1 MKRAR
6 TNVWIPACAAVLLLS
21 ACGGKKEAPKPAA
34 GSAAAAS
41 TPAAEAAA
49 PAAAAPSGKAQL
61 RIDAFRLGYA
71 LGPDGQVRG
80 EGNTFAKGDKVFL
93 SYGIRDAKPG
103 SSTKVVWVKN
113 PAGTKVSEES
123 KPLPPDP
130 GTVSFVADSAS
141 WANGEYAVEMWV
153 IEPSSEPRRL
163 GAATLTVAAGR
174 GK

>member
-6 TNVWIPACAAVLLLS
+6 TNVWIPALAALLLLS

-41 TPAAEAAA
+41 TPAAADTAA
-49 PAAAAPSGKAQL
+49 PAAAPANPQMRL
-61 RIDAFRLGYA
+61 DAFRLGYA
-71 LGPDGQVRG
+71 LGSDSQVRG
-80 EGNTFAKGDKVFL
+80 EGNAFAKGDKVFV
-93 SYGIRDAKPG
+93 SFGIRDAKAG

-113 PAGTKVSEES
+113 PAGTKMGEET

-130 GTVSFVADSAS
+130 GTVSFVAETAGWS
-141 WANGEYAVEMWV
+141 NGEYAVEMWV
-153 IEPSSEPRRL
+153 VEPSSEPRRL
-163 GAATLTVAAGR
+163 GAATLTVAASR

>member
-6 TNVWIPACAAVLLLS
+6 TNVWIPAFAVVLLLS

-34 GSAAAAS
+34 GSAAAAA
-41 TPAAEAAA
+41 TPAAEPARA
-49 PAAAAPSGKAQL
+49 PAAAAANPQTRL
-61 RIDAFRLGYA
+61 DAFRLGYA
-71 LGPDGQVRG
+71 LGSDAQVRG
-80 EGNTFAKGDKVFL
+80 EGNAFAKGDKVFV
-93 SYGIRDAKPG
+93 SFGIRDAKAG
-103 SSTKVVWVKN
+103 SSAKVVWVKS

-130 GTVSFVADSAS
+130 GTVSFVADSAG

-153 IEPSSEPRRL
+153 VEPSSEPRRL
-163 GAATLTVAAGR
+163 GAAPLTVAASR

>member
-1 MKRAR
+1 MKVTR
-6 TNVWIPACAAVLLLS
+6 TNVWIPACAAVLLLT

-34 GSAAAAS
+34 AGAAAA
-41 TPAAEAAA
+41 TPAAEASA
-49 PAAAAPSGKAQL
+49 PAAAAAPGKAQM

-71 LGPDGQVRG
+71 LGSDGQVRG
-80 EGNTFAKGDKVFL
+80 EGNAFAKGDKIFL
-93 SYGIRDAKPG
+93 SYGIRDAKAG
-103 SSTKVVWVKN
+103 STTKVLWVKS

-130 GTVSFVADSAS
+130 GTVSFVADTAS

-153 IEPSSEPRRL
+153 VEPSSEPRRL

>member
-6 TNVWIPACAAVLLLS
+6 TNVWIPACAALLLLS

-41 TPAAEAAA
+41 TPAAEAAPP
-49 PAAAAPSGKAQL
+49 PAAAAANAQMRL
-61 RIDAFRLGYA
+61 DAFRLGYA
-71 LGPDGQVRG
+71 LGSDSQVRG
-80 EGNTFAKGDKVFL
+80 EGNAFAKGDKVFV
-93 SYGIRDAKPG
+93 SYGIRDAKAG
-103 SSTKVVWVKN
+103 SSTKVVWVKS
-113 PAGTKVSEES
+113 PSGAKVSEES
-123 KPLPPDP
+123 KPLPPEP
-130 GTVSFVADSAS
+130 GTVSFVADSAG

-163 GAATLTVAAGR
+163 GAATLTVAASR